1 MQCEF
6 LKPAKNSADSYFS
19 NLFLQVHHQNYP
31 LQSISSN
38 FELFHSKVEVQ
49 SLDRSYNYKPVSGL
63 APVEEVHGLF
73 QSLDF
78 SSLYTVKNMKRYHML
93 TQNTRLRNRRT
104 TQTGFIGH
112 GNVYVPDQ
120 VRVGRFEWFN
130 DF

>member
-104 TQTGFIGH
+104 TQIGFIGH
-112 GNVYVPDQ
+112 DNVYVPDQ